1 MSLSLESAECAA
13 HLSFSFQWKWWWD
26 DSGRPKRFAVAAK
39 KNYKCN
45 CTTAAVAAAAASAST
60 QHSKAVRIKILR
72 DVYAK
77 CNFPQWK
84 AEIRNGRIYHGKKQP
99 CNFHW
104 NAHFGWHALKND
116 YSFLSIPILAST
128 EDITRGALYAN
139 QRRQRRRRRCITS
152 FVKNTAHTHS
162 FEILFHESV
171 DAFCNEYINFVFT
184 CLQRI
189 RTTINSQRAWK
200 TTNARRSNDLDV
212 QRTTTTHHICI
223 KYKLQQK
230 TVLQA
235 HFEYDF
241 ICPYE
246 FHSKECN

>member
-1 MSLSLESAECAA
+1 MQNATFHNE
-13 HLSFSFQWKWWWD
+13 K
-26 DSGRPKRFAVAAK
+26 
-39 KNYKCN
+39 
-45 CTTAAVAAAAASAST
+45 
-60 QHSKAVRIKILR
+60 LR
-72 DVYAK
+72 YGM
-77 CNFPQWK
+77 
-84 AEIRNGRIYHGKKQP
+84 EEYIREKKQP

-128 EDITRGALYAN
+128 EDITCGALYAN
-139 QRRQRRRRRCITS
+139 QRRQRRRCITS
-152 FVKNTAHTHS
+152 FVKNIAHTHS
-162 FEILFHESV
+162 FEILFYESV

-200 TTNARRSNDLDV
+200 TTNARRSNDLGV
-212 QRTTTTHHICI
+212 QRTTHHICI
-223 KYKLQQK
+223 KYVNNNKRQCCK
-230 TVLQA
+230 P

-246 FHSKECN
+246 FHFKECN